1 MTVSVIIPV
10 YNVEPYLERCL
21 QSVEKQTYRDAEVI
35 IVNDGSTD
43 NSYQIIDRYVAR
55 NPHFT
60 AYTTE
65 NNGLGGARNFGLT
78 KAGGEYVVFLDS
90 DDYIAEDC
98 LEKFVAAAQANN
110 SDMVVCNS
118 VDVQEDGTVIERN
131 ENNVRNQTVTLSDA
145 PQILLNRPCA
155 WAKMYRRSLFEG
167 LGYVARE
174 WYEDLRLT
182 PKLYLRA
189 KSITYIE
196 DALFF
201 YVQRAGSIMNNAK
214 AVRNLEI
221 IEAFDDLIAYFK
233 EQGVYDQ
240 FKDEL
245 EFLVILHLLVASMTR
260 VIVSRAPQSREV
272 LSKMQAYLLQ
282 FEGLDHNRYIPTLS
296 ANKRLIMHFNRRRM
310 YRLTALCM
318 SLKNKF
324 SGS

>member
-21 QSVEKQTYRDAEVI
+21 QSVENQTYRDAEVI

-55 NPHFT
+55 NRHFT

-78 KAGGEYVVFLDS
+78 KASGEYVVFLDS

-98 LEKFVAAAQANN
+98 LEKFAAAAQANN
-110 SDMVVCNS
+110 SDIVVCNS
-118 VDVQEDGTVIERN
+118 FDVQEDGTVIDRN

-214 AVRNLEI
+214 VLRNLEI
-221 IEAFDDLIAYFK
+221 LEAFDDLIAYFK
-233 EQGVYDQ
+233 AHGAYDP
-240 FKDEL
+240 FKAEL
-245 EFLVILHLLVASMTR
+245 EFLVIQHCAVAGMTR
-260 VIVSRAPQSREV
+260 VAVSNAPERHEV
-272 LSKMQAYLLQ
+272 LRKMQAYVSQ
-282 FEGLDHNRYIPTLS
+282 FEGLYENRYIATMS
-296 ANKRLIMHFNRRRM
+296 ASKRLILQLNKRRL
-310 YRLTALCM
+310 YWLTALCM
-318 SLKNKF
+318 KLKNTI
-324 SGS
+324 G